1 MDESMRLTEIVMPMV
16 TQLEDRPGSSN
27 FALQHLIMKKTRFR
41 DFSEN
46 PRRSE
51 IFENRIF

>member
-1 MDESMRLTEIVMPMV
+1 MDENVRLTEIVMPTV
-16 TQLEDRPGSSN
+16 TPLEDGPGSSN
-27 FALQHLIMKKTRFR
+27 FALQHFIMKKTRFR

-51 IFENRIF
+51 KFENRIC